1 MKKWVALLFV
11 CIFAN
16 SYSQTN
22 VLPQFSELNGMEDQ
36 LSKSNLLPVEILN
49 LYPLAVGNR
58 WVYLTTTIINPT
70 VLHDVKAVEVIG
82 DTIPANGKLYYH
94 LKDTDYHYLDRVDSL
109 DGKVYRFYEHPNL
122 PESEYVIANLMGEV
136 GDTLITFNPYAP
148 GSQSFLVVTSVDT
161 FYKWGLTK
169 YRKNFTQMTYP
180 IFYRFSL
187 TEDINLDFSV
197 STYIGYSVSFE
208 RMLKGCV
215 INGIIYGDTTLTSIE
230 DEENPIVTS
239 FKLEQNYPNP
249 FNPSTKIK
257 FTIPAV
263 ETRHA
268 SSLQMITLKVYDVL
282 GNEIATLVNEEKPV
296 GEYEVEF
303 SPESSIKL
311 QHPESISINSKLV
324 RSFKQRKWFI

>member
-1 MKKWVALLFV
+1 
-11 CIFAN
+11 
-16 SYSQTN
+16 
-22 VLPQFSELNGMEDQ
+22 MEDQ
-36 LSKSNLLPVEILN
+36 QGKSNLLPIEILN

-70 VLHDVKAVEVIG
+70 VLHGVKEVEVIG

-136 GDTLITFNPYAP
+136 GDTLITFNPSAP

-187 TEDINLDFSV
+187 TEDISLDFSV
-197 STYIGYSVSFE
+197 STYIGYSAAFE
-208 RMLKGCV
+208 RTLKGCV
-215 INGIIYGDTTLTSIE
+215 INGIVYGDTTLTAVDAFGGGPRQSIRFVCSDMWQPYLNVIAE
-230 DEENPIVTS
+230 QLGRRCTCWIGSTS
-239 FKLEQNYPNP
+239 
-249 FNPSTKIK
+249 
-257 FTIPAV
+257 
-263 ETRHA
+263 
-268 SSLQMITLKVYDVL
+268 
-282 GNEIATLVNEEKPV
+282 
-296 GEYEVEF
+296 
-303 SPESSIKL
+303 
-311 QHPESISINSKLV
+311 
-324 RSFKQRKWFI
+324 